1 MTAEEIII
9 FIPMIIFFIAQMY
22 SFFYIKRC
30 KEENYSLSIEN
41 SQLRRSLEEQ
51 KSRNTVG
58 NKINTEKINK
68 REGRKNEVR

>member
-1 MTAEEIII
+1 MRTEEIII
-9 FIPMIIFFIAQMY
+9 FIPMVIFFIIQIC
-22 SFFYIKRC
+22 FLFYIKRC

-41 SQLRRSLEEQ
+41 SQLHRSLEEQ

-68 REGRKNEVR
+68 REGRKNDSI